1 MKTKILILTAVLATI
16 FLVGCKPTERII
28 EVPVEVTRYVQR
40 SDTVQVYSTDSIYI
54 RERNDTVWIE
64 KYKTL
69 YRDRIQVRV
78 DTVPKVVKVTE
89 KITLEKKIKGRG
101 CMVVGACCHYCTVC
115 CNYHRT
121 IARKEKIATFVM
133 FS

>member
-1 MKTKILILTAVLATI
+1 MKILILSLFLATLS
-16 FLVGCKPTERII
+16 LVGCKPTERIV
-28 EVPVEVTRYVQR
+28 EVPVEVTKYVQR

-89 KITLEKKIKGRG
+89 KITLEKKIKVRG
-101 CMVVGACCHYCTVC
+101 IIWWAGIVGIVGL
-115 CNYHRT
+115 
-121 IARKEKIATFVM
+121 ILSFGLWIMKK
-133 FS
+133 

>member
-16 FLVGCKPTERII
+16 FLVGCNPTERII
-28 EVPVEVTRYVQR
+28 EVPVEVVRYVQR

-89 KITLEKKIKGRG
+89 RITLEKKIQVRG
-101 CMVVGACCHYCTVC
+101 IIWWSGSVVIVGL
-115 CNYHRT
+115 
-121 IARKEKIATFVM
+121 ILSLGLWIMKK
-133 FS
+133 

>member
-1 MKTKILILTAVLATI
+1 MKTILSLILAILLLA
-16 FLVGCKPTERII
+16 GCKPTERIV
-28 EVPVEVTRYVQR
+28 EVPVEVVRYVQR

-69 YRDRIQVRV
+69 YRDRIRVRV

-89 KITLEKKIKGRG
+89 KITLEKKVKVRGFVWWSGLVAIVALCVGIIIGLLRIK
-101 CMVVGACCHYCTVC
+101 
-115 CNYHRT
+115 
-121 IARKEKIATFVM
+121 KKLLPL
-133 FS
+133 

>member
-1 MKTKILILTAVLATI
+1 MKSKILILTAVLATI
-16 FLVGCKPTERII
+16 FLIGCKPTERII
-28 EVPVEVTRYVQR
+28 EVPVEVTKYVQR

-54 RERNDTVWIE
+54 RERGDTVWIE

-89 KITLEKKIKGRG
+89 KITLEKKIKVRG
-101 CMVVGACCHYCTVC
+101 IIWWAGIVGLAALCIGIIIGLL
-115 CNYHRT
+115 R
-121 IARKEKIATFVM
+121 IKKKLLPL
-133 FS
+133 S

>member
-1 MKTKILILTAVLATI
+1 MKSKILILSLFLATLS
-16 FLVGCKPTERII
+16 LVGCKPTERII
-28 EVPVEVTRYVQR
+28 EVPVEVTKYVQR

-89 KITLEKKIKGRG
+89 KITLEKKNQSSWYV
-101 CMVVGACCHYCTVC
+101 VVGACCHRCPVC
-115 CNYHRT
+115 GDYHRT
-121 IARKEKIATFVM
+121 IAH
-133 FS
+133 

>member
-1 MKTKILILTAVLATI
+1 MKILILSLFLATLS
-16 FLVGCKPTERII
+16 LVGCKPTERIV
-28 EVPVEVTRYVQR
+28 EVPVEVTKYVQR

-89 KITLEKKIKGRG
+89 KITIEKKVKVRG
-101 CMVVGACCHYCTVC
+101 VVWWAGIVA
-115 CNYHRT
+115 
-121 IARKEKIATFVM
+121 IAALCVGIIIGLLHLKKKLLPLQ
-133 FS
+133 

>member
-1 MKTKILILTAVLATI
+1 MKSKILILSLFLATLS
-16 FLVGCKPTERII
+16 LVGCKPTERII
-28 EVPVEVTRYVQR
+28 EVPVEVTKYVQR

-89 KITLEKKIKGRG
+89 KITIEKKIKVRG
-101 CMVVGACCHYCTVC
+101 FVWWSGLVAIVALCVGIIIGLL
-115 CNYHRT
+115 R
-121 IARKEKIATFVM
+121 IKKKLLPLQ
-133 FS
+133 